1 MKRTPLLIAA
11 LMPFVATAGASTA
24 TQLDHQELQNDL
36 QVTKLLGAD
45 VQSSTGEEI
54 GSVEDVVLDTDGNV
68 KSVIVQREGDVEG
81 ALSGAR
87 DTAEETMA
95 SAEGAWEDATSDEDT
110 GMDEEAAEVES
121 ETVADTGAADDSA
134 AQERDGMGFDP
145 DRAGSTEM
153 GDVFAS
159 VDWSS
164 VSWDEE
170 SGVVQLSGDAASLQA
185 VQYEQSAA
193 SQPDEIRAS
202 ELVGMEVNL
211 ADEESFGEVEDV
223 LIDMEQGKASAIVVD
238 SMEFFDKERYALPVE
253 LDAIN
258 AEEEEITLQY
268 TQQQLEE
275 MEEFNM
281 DETTERT

>member
-11 LMPFVATAGASTA
+11 LMPFVATAGASTG

-45 VQSSTGEEI
+45 VQSSAGEEI
-54 GSVEDVVLDTDGNV
+54 GSIEDVVLDKDGNV
-68 KSVIVQREGDVEG
+68 KSVIVQREGDAEG
-81 ALSGAR
+81 VLSDAR

-95 SAEGAWEDATSDEDT
+95 SAEGAWEDATSDEAADT
-110 GMDEEAAEVES
+110 DEEAAADVDS
-121 ETVADTGAADDSA
+121 ETVAADDSA
-134 AQERDGMGFDP
+134 ADERDGVDFDP

-153 GDVFAS
+153 GDNFAS

-164 VSWDEE
+164 ISWDDE
-170 SGVVQLSGDAASLQA
+170 SGAVQLSGDAASLQT
-185 VQYEQSAA
+185 VQYDQSEPA
-193 SQPDEIRAS
+193 QQDEIRAS
-202 ELVGMEVNL
+202 ALVGMEVNL

-223 LIDMEQGKASAIVVD
+223 LIDLEQGKASAIVVD

-258 AEEEEITLQY
+258 MEEEELTLQY

-275 MEEFNM
+275 MEEFDM